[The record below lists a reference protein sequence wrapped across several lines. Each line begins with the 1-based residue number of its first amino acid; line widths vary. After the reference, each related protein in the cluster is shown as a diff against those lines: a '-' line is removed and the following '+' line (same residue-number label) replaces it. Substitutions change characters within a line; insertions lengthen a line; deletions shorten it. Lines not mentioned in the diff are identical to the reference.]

1 MKKLTL
7 ALVAL
12 LASLTISQAEIG
24 ETMKEVLGH
33 SVSHSW
39 KPIQFHDCAALQSTS
54 ATRGNLTVI
63 FSPKTNRQIATILDS
78 RHGFTLNNVVK
89 PWSSYGDWKLVQ
101 DDPKM
106 ASWHLKHPR
115 LGDLWMVVTANAHV
129 LIIATPEGLETMGL
143 HAAKVPREKA
153 STQ

>member
-7 ALVAL
+7 ALVVS
-12 LASLTISQAEIG
+12 LATQTLSQAEIG

-33 SVSHSW
+33 SVLHSW

-54 ATRGNLTVI
+54 PTRGNLTVI

-89 PWSSYGDWKLVQ
+89 PWSSYGEWKLVQ

-106 ASWHLKHPR
+106 AAWHLKHPR

-129 LIIATPEGLETMGL
+129 LIVATPEGLETLGL
-143 HAAKVPREKA
+143 HATKLPTRK
-153 STQ
+153 SN